1 MTKSEMLEV
10 NRIDAIAQHAINQGK
25 QQEKTLAKL
34 AKKILWRKPIKDWH
48 RQDRIELSVWQLRD
62 ALESAY
68 LAGKN
73 S

>member
-1 MTKSEMLEV
+1 MAKV
-10 NRIDAIAQHAINQGK
+10 
-25 QQEKTLAKL
+25 QEKTLAKL
-34 AKKILWRKPIKDWH
+34 VKKMLWRKPIKDWQ
-48 RQDRIELSVWQLRD
+48 RNDRIELSVWQLRD

>member
-1 MTKSEMLEV
+1 MTMTNSEMAKV
-10 NRIDAIAQHAINQGK
+10 
-25 QQEKTLAKL
+25 QEKTLARL
-34 AKKILWRKPIKDWH
+34 VKKILWRKPIKDWQ
-48 RQDRIELSVWQLRD
+48 RNDRIELSVWQLRD